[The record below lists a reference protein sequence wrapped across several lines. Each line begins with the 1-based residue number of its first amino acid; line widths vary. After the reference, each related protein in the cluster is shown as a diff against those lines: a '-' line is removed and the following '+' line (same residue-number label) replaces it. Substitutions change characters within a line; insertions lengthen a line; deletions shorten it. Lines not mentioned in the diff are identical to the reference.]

1 MFDHE
6 LSYDIKVY
14 AAFHLKNH
22 GSSSFLENINQF
34 VLIHTK
40 YIYYIQI
47 IAFVVKYDIFWIK
60 YVTKP

>member
-14 AAFHLKNH
+14 AAFHLKNY
-22 GSSSFLENINQF
+22 GSFSFLENINQF

-47 IAFVVKYDIFWIK
+47 IAFVVEYDIF
-60 YVTKP
+60 

>member
-14 AAFHLKNH
+14 AAFHLENYE
-22 GSSSFLENINQF
+22 SLSFLENINQF

-47 IAFVVKYDIFWIK
+47 IVFVFKTFE
-60 YVTKP
+60 